1 MGFSGKFS
9 RTFITAVAMTM
20 AVLLSN
26 IPATL
31 MAQEMISTSVVVEQ
45 MARTQADAAA
55 QAKVAGFLQS
65 QDVRSEL
72 AKRGLSSDE
81 ISSRLASLSASELRA
96 LSGQIDE
103 ARAGGNILY
112 AILIVVLIIFLIQRI

>member
-1 MGFSGKFS
+1 MKFS
-9 RTFITAVAMTM
+9 RTFITAVAISMS
-20 AVLLSN
+20 VLLSN

-31 MAQEMISTSVVVEQ
+31 MAQEMIPTSVVVEE
-45 MARTQADAAA
+45 MARTQA
-55 QAKVAGFLQS
+55 QAKVASFLQS

-72 AKRGLSSDE
+72 AKRGLSADE
-81 ISSRLASLSASELRA
+81 VSARLASLSASELRA

>member
-1 MGFSGKFS
+1 MSL
-9 RTFITAVAMTM
+9 
-20 AVLLSN
+20 LLSN

-31 MAQEMISTSVVVEQ
+31 LAASTEVASTQMTSTSDVVEE
-45 MARTQADAAA
+45 MARTEA
-55 QAKVAGFLQS
+55 QTRVEGFLQS

-72 AKRGLSSDE
+72 AKRGLSADE
-81 ISSRLASLSASELRA
+81 VSSRLASLSASELRA